1 MKKNKLFL
9 LASIV
14 CLITFSGCRKE
25 VAHGNV
31 MFWTDQNEGN
41 VTVSIANQ
49 SGVIT
54 GYVTGGVPNCGN
66 AVSITFNLPVGN
78 YAYTANGPASPAY
91 PQGYTVTDNVQ
102 VVQGQCQA
110 YQL

>member
-1 MKKNKLFL
+1 MKRTTLYL
-9 LASIV
+9 VASII

-41 VTVSIANQ
+41 VTVTISNQ

-54 GYVTGGVPNCGN
+54 GFVTGGVPNCGN
-66 AVSITFNLPVGN
+66 AVSTTFYLEVGN
-78 YAYTANGPASPAY
+78 YAYTATAPASPAY
-91 PQGYTVTDNVQ
+91 PQGYSLTGNALAVD
-102 VVQGQCQA
+102 GQCQA